1 MEAQMPTSGLDTRI
15 GVGLEPVR
23 RFEVLSGM
31 AGRRRV
37 WTVEQKLAVLAEMER
52 CGNIAAFARQHDI
65 RTSLL
70 YTWRREL
77 RYAVAARQTTASQV
91 MDRNEA
97 MFVPVIADG
106 AKPLSD
112 DGTIEVELGGAVIR
126 IGRAAKADLAVAI
139 IQALQASTAQ

>member
-1 MEAQMPTSGLDTRI
+1 MRMLMEARTPTTGLDTST

-37 WTVEQKLAVLAEMER
+37 WTLDQKLAIVAEMER

-77 RYAVAARQTTASQV
+77 RYAVAARQTT
-91 MDRNEA
+91 DRNEPL
-97 MFVPVIADG
+97 FVPVISDG
-106 AKPLSD
+106 PKPLSS
-112 DGTIEVELGGAVIR
+112 DGTIEVEVGGAVIR
-126 IGRAAKADLAVAI
+126 IGRTVTADLAVAVV
-139 IQALQASTAQ
+139 QALQGSR

>member
-1 MEAQMPTSGLDTRI
+1 MRAVMEARAPTTALDTST

-23 RFEVLSGM
+23 RLEVLSGM

-37 WTVEQKLAVLAEMER
+37 WTLEQKLSVVAEMER
-52 CGNIAAFARQHDI
+52 SGNIAAFARQHDI

-77 RYAVAARQTTASQV
+77 RYAAAARQIA
-91 MDRNEA
+91 DRNEP

-106 AKPLSD
+106 AKPLSS
-112 DGTIEVELGGAVIR
+112 DGTIEVEVGGAVIR
-126 IGRAAKADLAVAI
+126 IGRTAKADLAVAVV
-139 IQALQASTAQ
+139 QALQGSR

>member
-1 MEAQMPTSGLDTRI
+1 MHVLMEARAPTTGLDTSI

-37 WTVEQKLAVLAEMER
+37 WTLERKLAVVAEMDR
-52 CGNIAAFARQHDI
+52 SGNIAAFARQHNI

-77 RYAVAARQTTASQV
+77 RYAVEARRAE
-91 MDRNEA
+91 DRNEP
-97 MFVPVIADG
+97 MFVPVIADSPQ
-106 AKPLSD
+106 PLSND
-112 DGTIEVELGGAVIR
+112 
-126 IGRAAKADLAVAI
+126 
-139 IQALQASTAQ
+139 